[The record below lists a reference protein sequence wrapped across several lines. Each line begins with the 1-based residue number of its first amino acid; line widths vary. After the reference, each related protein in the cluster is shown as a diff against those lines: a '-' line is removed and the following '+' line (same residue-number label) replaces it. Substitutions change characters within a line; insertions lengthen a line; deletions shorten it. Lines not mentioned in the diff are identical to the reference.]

1 MGGETKR
8 EWEHLG
14 EGKKWKLLKVEEAAE
29 EDNENLNVGTEHCKV
44 VNSLHI

>member
-1 MGGETKR
+1 MGASWG
-8 EWEHLG
+8 
-14 EGKKWKLLKVEEAAE
+14 GKKWKLLKVEEAAE